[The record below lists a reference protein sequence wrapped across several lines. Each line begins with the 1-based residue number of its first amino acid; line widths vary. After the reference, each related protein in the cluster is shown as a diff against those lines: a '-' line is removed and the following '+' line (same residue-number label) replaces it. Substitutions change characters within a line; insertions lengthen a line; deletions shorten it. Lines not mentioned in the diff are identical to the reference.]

1 MNQITKTTDTSE
13 IVGWGHDADREN
25 NPTYPMRD
33 RDAQDRTGAD
43 WQSPPAQRAD
53 VEVLQSIE
61 YNRRPR
67 SVGTSTPPSGV
78 SGAIRRAAFR
88 YSESDWRHWLMLL
101 GADRINMVEG
111 VVQDL
116 GRGKIPNIPGEMGID
131 RSCGTTR
138 RDSRRR
144 SQVATAIGT
153 VFFALSQRR
162 KLGEGRREIAVDQ
175 TVDRGQTR
183 PIAIRDHIGA
193 FAPASAFFRQ
203 P

>member
-1 MNQITKTTDTSE
+1 MNQITNTTDTSK

-61 YNRRPR
+61 YNRRPAV
-67 SVGTSTPPSGV
+67 VGTSTPPSGV

-116 GRGKIPNIPGEMGID
+116 GRGKIPNIPGEMGI
-131 RSCGTTR
+131 RSELRHNQAGFAKKVA
-138 RDSRRR
+138 
-144 SQVATAIGT
+144 VATAIGT

-162 KLGEGRREIAVDQ
+162 KLNEGRREIVVDQ
-175 TVDRGQTR
+175 TVGSVKPDRLR
-183 PIAIRDHIGA
+183 
-193 FAPASAFFRQ
+193 
-203 P
+203 